1 MIDNYL
7 EDVNTLPEQVEIN
20 KQDIKNLKN
29 YIKEAYKCNIP
40 LEQEPQSVQL
50 STTNAPSGTST
61 GWLLDTNANLF
72 KIVGNETIG
81 NELLILI
88 FYTNITGPQ
97 GATGPQ
103 GPIGPQGPKGARGYS
118 VFTTTENITID
129 TLNINLNTIT
139 PTISSSDIDSI
150 VIGANGGYARIT
162 GFSSNRAEIT
172 FLGTLKGEKGDIGLT
187 GTSITGVEEIS
198 NEIVG
203 TQTLTTLRI
212 HYSNETHD
220 DIVVYAENGAVSTNK
235 YIHRLKFSL
244 SDKYS
249 TYYYP
254 IAYILNNDNTPFTS
268 ETLKNYLIE
277 NGFNNYNKVIP
288 TTPLLFVNQTDKLNT
303 LLGITYVN
311 GDTSF
316 SFNYFNFNA
325 TIDGNNNISIKVS
338 SGNGAQYA
346 TLIEDNVF

>member
-7 EDVNTLPEQVEIN
+7 EDVNTLPKQVEIN

-103 GPIGPQGPKGARGYS
+103 GPKGPRGYS
-118 VFTTTENITID
+118 VFTTTENITND

-150 VIGANGGYARIT
+150 IIGANGGYARIT
-162 GFSSNRAEIT
+162 GFSSNRAVVT

-198 NEIVG
+198 DEIVG

-212 HYSNETHD
+212 HYSNETYD

-235 YIHRLKFSL
+235 YIHRLKFSV
-244 SDKYS
+244 SDKYNF
-249 TYYYP
+249 YYYP
-254 IAYILNNDNTPFTS
+254 YAYIFNNDNTPFTA
-268 ETLKNYLIE
+268 ETLQNYLIQ
-277 NGFNNYNKVIP
+277 NGYNSSTKVIN
-288 TTPLLFVNQTDKLNT
+288 TTPLSFIGSGTDEIWF
-303 LLGITYVN
+303 LLGITYIN
-311 GDTSF
+311 GGTSF
-316 SFNYFNFNA
+316 SFQTFNFTG
-325 TIDGNNNISIKVS
+325 TIDENNNITIKATT
-338 SGNGAQYA
+338 GYGAQYA
-346 TLIEDNVF
+346 VLIEDEVF